1 MSSRFLLCIAYT
13 PRTENV
19 DVGVKGRIA
28 TGMATIIATDANNCV
43 IIMQTALLY
52 FMLSLN
58 CIR

>member
-13 PRTENV
+13 PTTENV
-19 DVGVKGRIA
+19 DVGVKGRIT
-28 TGMATIIATDANNCV
+28 TGIATRIVTETNNCV